1 MSGPYYSTLYNN
13 YVRLNRIKTSWTG
26 LFSTPVACK
35 ILQVGRVIC
44 VDVSLGSEQA
54 AKPVEAAKG
63 PLPESVEMEL
73 GQFSSLIPPQ

>member
-1 MSGPYYSTLYNN
+1 MNGPYYSTLHNN

-26 LFSTPVACK
+26 LFSTPIACK

-54 AKPVEAAKG
+54 AKSVEAPKG
-63 PLPESVEMEL
+63 PRPESVETEV
-73 GQFSSLIPPQ
+73 GRFSSLTPPQ